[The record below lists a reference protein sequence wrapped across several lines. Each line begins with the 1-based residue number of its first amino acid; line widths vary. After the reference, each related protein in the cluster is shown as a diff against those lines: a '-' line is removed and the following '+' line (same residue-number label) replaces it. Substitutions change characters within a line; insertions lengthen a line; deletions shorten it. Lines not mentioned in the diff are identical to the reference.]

1 MTATSLDLSQ
11 IRTDALSSAA
21 TFRTL
26 IGLGSGDTPTFKG
39 ATLSTGT
46 ITASTPAV
54 DISQT
59 WNSSGVTFT
68 GSKINITDTASAS
81 GSLLADWQVGGVSRF
96 SFTKNNSLLVGT
108 TSSFAQFHFRPVS
121 GSAFFAIQAG
131 SGSTSG
137 IYFGDSS
144 GDFSHRILRQGNDQ
158 DFKVIGTMSFFT
170 GGPAVERFS
179 ISGAG
184 LAVFTG
190 GLEQRNLANA
200 QTFRIYN
207 TTDAGLTNYE
217 RGQLAWESNEWR
229 IGTAAAGTGT
239 LQNIVIG
246 SWNSSGT
253 WARGITFTLPKSGV
267 IPTIYISGYDTGGT
281 GRGFACRGDTTTGR
295 GVFSTDIS
303 AGFQFDGV
311 CVGPAT
317 TTSICYSTS
326 GIIAGRDSGS
336 SFSLTHGAYFSDVA
350 ARFVTLSA
358 ANAFSSATTNISGGS
373 FYLLGGAGA
382 SGSAGA
388 ANGGHIYLDGGQGYG
403 TGVHGSLYLG
413 STRLTSVYLTPTSLT
428 GSQAT
433 SALDI
438 SQTWNTS
445 GTPTLIKAN
454 VTDTASNAAS
464 LLLNLQV
471 GGSSMF
477 KVDKTGALS
486 IGTPVAG
493 VAAKFESTGNGLRV
507 VFDTTQTTEGFF
519 IRGTDGVT
527 YWRIGSVLQSRN
539 SYIQL
544 VENSNIGTINVG
556 AGQMYLTHASGNLS
570 LINTYG
576 NLQLRPGNLSSG
588 PGNAVEIIN
597 GVNAQSFRLYR
608 TASGS
613 PGTDYERLA
622 LYSTSYSAAIYKV
635 IAAESGGT
643 GAANIN
649 MVVSPKGTGAF
660 MLRVPDGTGT
670 GGNARGQYAVD
681 LQMTG
686 GALNVAS
693 GNYTFIGGGAENRA
707 SAGYSVACGGFS
719 NNSSGNYSTI
729 CGGIAN
735 TASGEN
741 STSIGGFIN
750 VASGSSSTTIGGYKN
765 TSSGAYS
772 VSAGREAKSD
782 RQYMY
787 SFGSNKFADNGDAQ
801 KTEFVLRIKTTDAT
815 ATTLML
821 GDDTT
826 RLTIPSGKV
835 FAFVAKI
842 SGIKSDGSAVA
853 FYTRKGAIKNVGGTT
868 SLVGSIETIGTDT
881 EDNAS
886 TDVAITA
893 DDTNDA
899 LQINV
904 TGIAAETWRWV
915 AVVEGIEIGYGT

>member
-1 MTATSLDLSQ
+1 
-11 IRTDALSSAA
+11 
-21 TFRTL
+21 
-26 IGLGSGDTPTFKG
+26 
-39 ATLSTGT
+39 
-46 ITASTPAV
+46 
-54 DISQT
+54 
-59 WNSSGVTFT
+59 
-68 GSKINITDTASAS
+68 
-81 GSLLADWQVGGVSRF
+81 
-96 SFTKNNSLLVGT
+96 
-108 TSSFAQFHFRPVS
+108 
-121 GSAFFAIQAG
+121 
-131 SGSTSG
+131 
-137 IYFGDSS
+137 
-144 GDFSHRILRQGNDQ
+144 
-158 DFKVIGTMSFFT
+158 
-170 GGPAVERFS
+170 
-179 ISGAG
+179 
-184 LAVFTG
+184 
-190 GLEQRNLANA
+190 
-200 QTFRIYN
+200 
-207 TTDAGLTNYE
+207 
-217 RGQLAWESNEWR
+217 
-229 IGTAAAGTGT
+229 
-239 LQNIVIG
+239 
-246 SWNSSGT
+246 
-253 WARGITFTLPKSGV
+253 
-267 IPTIYISGYDTGGT
+267 
-281 GRGFACRGDTTTGR
+281 
-295 GVFSTDIS
+295 
-303 AGFQFDGV
+303 
-311 CVGPAT
+311 
-317 TTSICYSTS
+317 
-326 GIIAGRDSGS
+326 
-336 SFSLTHGAYFSDVA
+336 
-350 ARFVTLSA
+350 
-358 ANAFSSATTNISGGS
+358 
-373 FYLLGGAGA
+373 
-382 SGSAGA
+382 
-388 ANGGHIYLDGGQGYG
+388 
-403 TGVHGSLYLG
+403 
-413 STRLTSVYLTPTSLT
+413 
-428 GSQAT
+428 
-433 SALDI
+433 
-438 SQTWNTS
+438 
-445 GTPTLIKAN
+445 
-454 VTDTASNAAS
+454 
-464 LLLNLQV
+464 
-471 GGSSMF
+471 
-477 KVDKTGALS
+477 
-486 IGTPVAG
+486 
-493 VAAKFESTGNGLRV
+493 
-507 VFDTTQTTEGFF
+507 
-519 IRGTDGVT
+519 
-527 YWRIGSVLQSRN
+527 
-539 SYIQL
+539 
-544 VENSNIGTINVG
+544 
-556 AGQMYLTHASGNLS
+556 
-570 LINTYG
+570 
-576 NLQLRPGNLSSG
+576 
-588 PGNAVEIIN
+588 
-597 GVNAQSFRLYR
+597 
-608 TASGS
+608 
-613 PGTDYERLA
+613 